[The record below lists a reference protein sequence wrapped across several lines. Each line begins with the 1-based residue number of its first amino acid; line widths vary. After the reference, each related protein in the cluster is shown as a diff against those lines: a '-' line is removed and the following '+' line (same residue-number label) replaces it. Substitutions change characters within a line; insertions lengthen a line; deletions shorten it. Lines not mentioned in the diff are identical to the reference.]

1 MEEGTGELMIS
12 IKGFGVL
19 SPRNVKAQEVLR
31 DHPSPLVSPTPTP
44 SQFTGLHLD
53 FVRSSRLCFWKATM
67 LVQALVQGGGG
78 TRSYVHLQPLAAGA
92 ALSLTGQTSLPNWHF
107 SLCPCHTDWLIIW
120 NYCPN
125 EWPES
130 SSLVYKVL
138 TILPPKKKKENP
150 VFAVWHS
157 RLSMIWFQPSL
168 SFFPQPRLFFF
179 PQKNNITFY

>member
-67 LVQALVQGGGG
+67 LVQALVQGVGG

-138 TILPPKKKKENP
+138 TILPPKKKRKKKKIQSLRFGIQGFLWSDSNQ
-150 VFAVWHS
+150 VF
-157 RLSMIWFQPSL
+157 L
-168 SFFPQPRLFFF
+168 FFPNHVFFFF
-179 PQKNNITFY
+179 PRKIT